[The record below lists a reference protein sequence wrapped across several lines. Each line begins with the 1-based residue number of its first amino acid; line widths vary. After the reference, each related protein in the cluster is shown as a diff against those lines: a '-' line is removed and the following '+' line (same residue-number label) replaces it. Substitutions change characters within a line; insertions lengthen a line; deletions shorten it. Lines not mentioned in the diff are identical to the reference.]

1 MKAYHRT
8 LSITFFSILFAILG
22 SSAYAKKSTPNN
34 SKAAQIELNPNPISS
49 QSPLALSFQEAQ
61 APSLTLQLE
70 NFSRD
75 SVLQELDTVFPESS
89 LIPTV
94 LSLFTHSAYDSLS
107 AFGSPKVVI
116 RSISPVRMT
125 FLFTF
130 NFGEA

>member
-8 LSITFFSILFAILG
+8 LSITVFSILFAFLG
-22 SSAYAKKSTPNN
+22 NSAYAKRSNLHQ
-34 SKAAQIELNPNPISS
+34 SKVTQIELNPNPISS
-49 QSPLALSFQEAQ
+49 QSALALSFKEAQ

-70 NFSRD
+70 NFNRG
-75 SVLQELDTVFPESS
+75 SVVNAFPESS

-94 LSLFTHSAYDSLS
+94 LSLFTHSSYDSLS

-116 RSISPVRMT
+116 RSFSPVRMT